1 VAVAYPWGRL
11 GHVVDVGGGNATLLI
26 AILRAH
32 GDLRGTVIDLAGPVA
47 RAERAIVAAGLSH
60 RAGAQVGSFFDALPP
75 AAGGYVLSGV
85 LHDWD
90 DEDAVR
96 ILKRCAEAASGTGKV
111 LVVDHIGDAQG
122 GGTPDTEGDL
132 RMLCYVRGRERTLDR
147 LGELAESAGLQ
158 LSSVTPARSRSII
171 ELRPSH

>member
-1 VAVAYPWGRL
+1 MGHTWSRRRRGRRQ
-11 GHVVDVGGGNATLLI
+11 ASLLI

-47 RAERAIVAAGLSH
+47 RAEQAIVSACLGH
-60 RAGAQVGSFFDALPP
+60 RAGTQAGSFFDALP
-75 AAGGYVLSGV
+75 AGAGGYVLSGV

-96 ILKRCAEAASGTGKV
+96 ILQRCADAASETGKV
-111 LVVDHIGDAQG
+111 LAVDHIGDAQ

-132 RMLCYVRGRERTLDR
+132 RMLCYFRGRERTLDQ
-147 LGELAESAGLQ
+147 LGELAKSAGLQ
-158 LSSVTPARSRSII
+158 VSSVTPARSRSII